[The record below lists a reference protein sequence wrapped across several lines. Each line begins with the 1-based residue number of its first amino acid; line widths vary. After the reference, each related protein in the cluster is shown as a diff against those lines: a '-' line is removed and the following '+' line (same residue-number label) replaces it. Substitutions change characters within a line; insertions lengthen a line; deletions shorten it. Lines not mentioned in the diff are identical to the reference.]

1 MLLIDCPHCGPRNE
15 VEFRY
20 GGEAH
25 VPYPEDPSALDDR
38 EWSRYLFYRANTKGV
53 LAERWQ
59 HSAGCRKWFNA
70 LRDTRTYR
78 FERIYP
84 MGSPRPDLP
93 TPPDIPADAAEPDR
107 FAAAATTEGRTDGP
121 ADGDAPAADSRAPVG
136 TDIPAPTATDSS
148 APVGTD
154 ADART
159 GNEADHA

>member
-93 TPPDIPADAAEPDR
+93 EAEKVPADAAEPDR
-107 FAAAATTEGRTDGP
+107 FASMTTAAGRTDGSVADP
-121 ADGDAPAADSRAPVG
+121 SAAGTAADPSAAGTAADGS
-136 TDIPAPTATDSS
+136 TPAPE
-148 APVGTD
+148 
-154 ADART
+154 ART
-159 GNEADHA
+159 GNEDDHA

>member
-15 VEFRY
+15 VEFHY

-38 EWSRYLFYRANTKGV
+38 EWSRYLFYRANTKGI

-93 TPPDIPADAAEPDR
+93 EAEKVPADAAEPDR
-107 FAAAATTEGRTDGP
+107 FASMTTAEGRTDGSVADP
-121 ADGDAPAADSRAPVG
+121 SSAGTAADPSAAGSAADGS
-136 TDIPAPTATDSS
+136 TPAPE
-148 APVGTD
+148 
-154 ADART
+154 ART
-159 GNEADHA
+159 GNEDHHA

>member
-15 VEFRY
+15 VEFHY

-59 HSAGCRKWFNA
+59 HSAAAARFNA
-70 LRDTRTYR
+70 LRDTCTYR

-84 MGSPRPDLP
+84 MGSPRPELP
-93 TPPDIPADAAEPDR
+93 GPEKVPADAAEPDR
-107 FAAAATTEGRTDGP
+107 FASMTTTEGRTDGSVADP
-121 ADGDAPAADSRAPVG
+121 SAVGSAADGS
-136 TDIPAPTATDSS
+136 TPAPE
-148 APVGTD
+148 
-154 ADART
+154 ART
-159 GNEADHA
+159 GNEDDHA

>member
-15 VEFRY
+15 VEFHY

-38 EWSRYLFYRANTKGV
+38 EWSRYLFYRANTKGI

-93 TPPDIPADAAEPDR
+93 EAEKVPADAAEPDR
-107 FAAAATTEGRTDGP
+107 FASMTTTEGRTDGTAADP
-121 ADGDAPAADSRAPVG
+121 SAVGSAADGS
-136 TDIPAPTATDSS
+136 TPAPE
-148 APVGTD
+148 
-154 ADART
+154 ART
-159 GNEADHA
+159 GNEDDHA

>member
-15 VEFRY
+15 VEFHY

-38 EWSRYLFYRANTKGV
+38 EWSRYLFYRANTKGI

-93 TPPDIPADAAEPDR
+93 EAEKVPADAAEPDR
-107 FAAAATTEGRTDGP
+107 FASMTTTEGRTDGSVADP
-121 ADGDAPAADSRAPVG
+121 SVADPSAAGSAAADGS
-136 TDIPAPTATDSS
+136 TPAPE
-148 APVGTD
+148 
-154 ADART
+154 ART
-159 GNEADHA
+159 GNEDDHA

>member
-15 VEFRY
+15 VEFHY

-38 EWSRYLFYRANTKGV
+38 EWSRYLFYRANTKGI

-93 TPPDIPADAAEPDR
+93 EAEKVPADAAEPDR
-107 FAAAATTEGRTDGP
+107 FASMTTAEGRTGSVADPSSAGTAADP
-121 ADGDAPAADSRAPVG
+121 SAAGSAADGS
-136 TDIPAPTATDSS
+136 TPAPE
-148 APVGTD
+148 
-154 ADART
+154 ART
-159 GNEADHA
+159 GNEDHHA

>member
-15 VEFRY
+15 VEFHY

-38 EWSRYLFYRANTKGV
+38 EWSRYLFYRANTKGI

-93 TPPDIPADAAEPDR
+93 EAEKVPADAAEPDR
-107 FAAAATTEGRTDGP
+107 FASMTTTEGRTDGSVADP
-121 ADGDAPAADSRAPVG
+121 SAVGSAADGS
-136 TDIPAPTATDSS
+136 TPAPE
-148 APVGTD
+148 
-154 ADART
+154 ART
-159 GNEADHA
+159 VNEDDHA